1 MYNKDEIKF
10 FEMLIYYYHN
20 NIPMSI
26 SMSALNETRRFFQGL
41 QTLYQTYLPKVDP
54 NLVNDLLSRQQQQK
68 DIDSA
73 PFYMVEIFTKEKI
86 DQEKKRE
93 YIIRKTG
100 MAPSIH
106 DNGTHYVTNHR
117 LTLELLNE
125 LAEPDDVIEI
135 TGYYTG
141 NLSGVGATHSRSFA
155 FSEKKI
161 K

>member
-1 MYNKDEIKF
+1 
-10 FEMLIYYYHN
+10 
-20 NIPMSI
+20 MSHSST
-26 SMSALNETRRFFQGL
+26 SMSALNEIRKFYQGL

-54 NLVNDLLSRQQQQK
+54 NLVHDLLSRLQQQEK
-68 DIDSA
+68 TDSA
-73 PFYMVEIFTKEKI
+73 PFYIVEIFTKKGT
-86 DQEKKRE
+86 DDEKKRE

-106 DNGTHYVTNHR
+106 DDGTHYVTNHR

-125 LAEPDDVIEI
+125 LSEPEDVVGI
-135 TGYYTG
+135 TGYYSG